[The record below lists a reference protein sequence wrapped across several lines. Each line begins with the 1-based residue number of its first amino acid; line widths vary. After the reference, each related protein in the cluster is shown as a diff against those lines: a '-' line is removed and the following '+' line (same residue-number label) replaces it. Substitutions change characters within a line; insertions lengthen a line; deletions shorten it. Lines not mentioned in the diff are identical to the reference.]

1 MQASNTNFETPD
13 IIATIELEAKNH
25 MKRHPEMKV
34 PPVVSLT
41 KDQFKDYQKEIDKG
55 RVPKVKI
62 KNKVVTVNARRIS

>member
-1 MQASNTNFETPD
+1 MEQNNTNFDTPD

-55 RVPKVKI
+55 RVPKI
-62 KNKVVTVNARRIS
+62 RLRGETVTVNARRIS